1 MSANEV
7 NINSLTPA
15 EIATK
20 VENVA
25 VDKAGLS
32 FRKMTLLGFLA
43 GAYIAFGAVFSSIS
57 VTGMSGVWPYGFTRI
72 FAGLTFSLGLILV
85 VVAGAELFTG
95 NNLMLL
101 ALLRRKISLK
111 ALLRNWAIVYLANLL
126 GSITVALLVIRSKMY
141 LSDNGELGKTMLSIA
156 NTKSGEAFWPAF
168 ILGILCN
175 ILVCLAVWMSYSART
190 TGGKIL
196 AVIFPITAFIAAG
209 FEHSVAN
216 MYILSLGLL
225 LQKMDPTF
233 VTGLNMMFSHLT
245 LSNALINNLLPVTL
259 GNIVGGAGFVAGIY
273 ALIYNKISSDN

>member
-1 MSANEV
+1 MSAGEV
-7 NINSLTPA
+7 NFNSLTPA
-15 EIATK
+15 EIANK
-20 VENVA
+20 AEEIA
-25 VDKAGLS
+25 VDKACLS
-32 FRKMTLLGFLA
+32 IGKMTLLGFLA

-57 VTGMSGVWPYGFTRI
+57 VTGMSGVWPYGVTRI

-85 VVAGAELFTG
+85 VIAGAELFTG

-101 ALLRRKISLK
+101 AVLRKKITLK
-111 ALLRNWAIVYLANLL
+111 ALLRNWIVVYLANFL
-126 GSITVALLVIRSKMY
+126 GSITVALMVIGSKLY
-141 LSDNGELGKTMLSIA
+141 LADNGELGKTMLSIA
-156 NTKSGEAFWPAF
+156 NSKSGESFWPAF

-196 AVIFPITAFIAAG
+196 AIIFPITAFIAAG

-225 LQKMDPTF
+225 LQKIDPSF
-233 VTGLNMMFSHLT
+233 VTGLGTVFTHLT

-259 GNIVGGAGFVAGIY
+259 GNIIGGAGFVAGIY
-273 ALIYNKISSDN
+273 AAIYNKVSSDK